1 VIRRPGGR
9 DAPFTGDIACSWK
22 LAHGLCRFSERCPL
36 SVAILEFC
44 RLLYRRSRRRGL
56 GNLRYVDV
64 HRGSAGRRINSGTIA
79 AFNAA
84 GPQSIKPGSFIGGFD
99 GGYNWQVGNYLAG
112 VEGDIEWL
120 HLSGSAVSGPLS
132 FVPPPGTF
140 TISSNAD
147 IDWLATLRGRLGF
160 TSGNWLFYA
169 TGGAAFTTLHG
180 NFQFSETFFNSAE
193 TASVS
198 AAKTGYTVGGGVET
212 YLWQHWSVKAE
223 YLFVDFGNVS
233 AFGVDTGVPFPFY
246 SFTHSVNLKLN
257 IARLGLNYHF

>member
-1 VIRRPGGR
+1 MHRLLATLLAAGSLLTGFAASVSAAPYPSPYSNFAGFYIGGLAGGAWGTFDTSTSTAEVPGG
-9 DAPFTGDIACSWK
+9 
-22 LAHGLCRFSERCPL
+22 E
-36 SVAILEFC
+36 
-44 RLLYRRSRRRGL
+44 
-56 GNLRYVDV
+56 
-64 HRGSAGRRINSGTIA
+64 INSGTIA

-99 GGYNWQVGNYLAG
+99 AGYNWQVGNYLAG

-140 TISSNAD
+140 TITSNAD